1 MSRLYL
7 LDSMFH
13 IFRSFYS
20 LPSTLKAEDGTPINA
35 VFGVF
40 GTLRNLWKTEPI
52 THMVTVFESTSGTFR
67 DDICAAYKQNRPEKP
82 LALKVQVAIVKE
94 LCSRMGLPVWLA
106 DGYEAD
112 DVIGALAKRALADGM
127 AVTIVSNDKDLAQ
140 LLALDGDIELM
151 RIGGAGRSGIERV
164 RKKDVSRV
172 FGVEAHQIPS
182 FLALRGDAS
191 DNIAGMPGV
200 GPKTAAKWL
209 SGRETLE
216 DILRDPSALGE
227 RWSKLVAEHREGLIR
242 DLELATIRTDIDF
255 EAEGLRYCL
264 DSFKPQP
271 LDGLSDFFYSLS
283 MYRQSREV
291 GGLLGQDS
299 TLEDLWSL

>member
-20 LPSTLKAEDGTPINA
+20 LPSTLKAEDGTPVNA

-40 GTLRNLWKTEPI
+40 GTLRNLWKTEPV
-52 THMVTVFESTSGTFR
+52 THMVTVFESTSGNFR
-67 DDICAAYKQNRPEKP
+67 DDICSQYKQNRPDKP

-112 DVIGALAKRALADGM
+112 DVIGALAKRALSDGM

-140 LLALDGDIELM
+140 LLALEGDIELM
-151 RIGGAGRSGIERV
+151 RIGGAGRSGVERV
-164 RKKDVSRV
+164 QKRDVSRV
-172 FGVEAHQIPS
+172 FGVEAYQIPS
-182 FLALRGDAS
+182 YLALRGDAS

-209 SGRETLE
+209 KSQGTLE
-216 DILRDPSALGE
+216 AILSDPSALGK
-227 RWSKLVAEHREGLIR
+227 RWSKLVSENAEGLRR
-242 DLELATIRTDIDF
+242 DLELATICTDIDF
-255 EAEGLRYCL
+255 QAQGLSYCL

-271 LDGLSDFFYSLS
+271 LDGLSDFFESLS

-291 GGLLGQDS
+291 EGLLGLES